1 MHFVIKLVKRQLED
15 ATTTVKG
22 EKARRSSPPQ
32 LVCAC
37 VPVYATHGRLMDGSQ
52 GCSRAAHEDGLPRA
66 Y

>member
-22 EKARRSSPPQ
+22 EKARRSSPPPTR
-32 LVCAC
+32 LRLRAC
-37 VPVYATHGRLMDGSQ
+37 VGYPRPPHGSQ
-52 GCSRAAHEDGLPRA
+52 GCSLAAHEDGPPRA